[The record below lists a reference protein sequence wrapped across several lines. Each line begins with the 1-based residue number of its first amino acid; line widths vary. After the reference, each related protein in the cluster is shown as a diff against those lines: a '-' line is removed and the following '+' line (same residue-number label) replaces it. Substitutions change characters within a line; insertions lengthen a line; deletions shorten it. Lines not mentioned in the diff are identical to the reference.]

1 MCAPSQHT
9 HTHTAKHPHICHS
22 PVGTCVRIVYAPK
35 TKRPPIA
42 TVGKMDVGLDEAR
55 GTRAGEEGGGRAEGG
70 SRRTRGAGTQGAL
83 QSRKVKVFFPP
94 MAVIRSLCATQ

>member
-1 MCAPSQHT
+1 M
-9 HTHTAKHPHICHS
+9 
-22 PVGTCVRIVYAPK
+22 GTCVRIVYAPK

-83 QSRKVKVFFPP
+83 QSRKVKVFFSPDGSNKKP
-94 MAVIRSLCATQ
+94 VCHPVTTSKLQ